1 MDGITEH
8 TCSAKPCTCFCTLTF
23 LHMLTHHTTSFT
35 WHFLI
40 SCWKHLCQVPSLI
53 HYRLFSCVSTLLVH
67 YTVLSPLN
75 RQGRNC
81 FKSLACLEILS
92 IANVLRGSLGNSYAI
107 HYRYSQL
114 SRQNQRWVRHVGPH
128 GAQLVDKDTGKLHWI
143 PEAPLWHALPHASAG
158 LSSHR
163 LWRWP
168 SHVHCQEGIF
178 LTNTMAWSLS
188 LTFRPYYSTAYPFM
202 LKYFADKSWTG
213 FLTNVVWERC
223 F

>member
-1 MDGITEH
+1 MALQLWVAILDCLRKACAELVKMDGITEH

-92 IANVLRGSLGNSYAI
+92 IANVLRRSLGNT
-107 HYRYSQL
+107 
-114 SRQNQRWVRHVGPH
+114 V
-128 GAQLVDKDTGKLHWI
+128 T
-143 PEAPLWHALPHASAG
+143 
-158 LSSHR
+158 
-163 LWRWP
+163 
-168 SHVHCQEGIF
+168 
-178 LTNTMAWSLS
+178 
-188 LTFRPYYSTAYPFM
+188 PYT
-202 LKYFADKSWTG
+202 TV
-213 FLTNVVWERC
+213 THN
-223 F
+223 